1 MAPQQPPPQHTCVG
15 LLIVEA
21 RRQASAGE
29 SWRRVSTCY
38 GRTAASAVASSS
50 SASPLSPLAAAAAA
64 QSPEAEA
71 AKPLDLA
78 AHHLARGENA
88 RPGDMHMMTACLGRS
103 IYEVTPV
110 FAEEEE
116 EEEEREAAAAAGGGG
131 GAGEQRRSRR
141 RTYAPPPACAGIE
154 LLQVLRAPAAAE
166 GAASPA
172 PASRPWPA
180 AAASA
185 SAASPSSSSADR
197 LAAFGRRF
205 ATRAEKNAA
214 AMYKLL
220 SDIGTGVARGPP
232 REG

>member
-1 MAPQQPPPQHTCVG
+1 MAPQQQPPPPQHTCLG

-21 RRQASAGE
+21 RQQASTPGE
-29 SWRRVSTCY
+29 SWRRVSTCW
-38 GRTAASAVASSS
+38 GHDRAVAAASS
-50 SASPLSPLAAAAAA
+50 SASPSPHAAA
-64 QSPEAEA
+64 QAAPKQEADAAAA

-78 AHHLARGENA
+78 AHHLARGEKA
-88 RPGDMHMMTACLGRS
+88 RPDDMHLMTACLGRS

-110 FAEEEE
+110 F
-116 EEEEREAAAAAGGGG
+116 EEEREAAAEAAD
-131 GAGEQRRSRR
+131 GAGEQQQRRSRR

-154 LLQVLRAPAAAE
+154 LLQVLRASGVANQV
-166 GAASPA
+166 

-180 AAASA
+180 ASA
-185 SAASPSSSSADR
+185 STAAAPSPSSSSSAAADR
-197 LAAFGRRF
+197 LAAFGQRF

-220 SDIGTGVARGPP
+220 SDIGAGVVRGPP